1 MPGITQSVG
10 PTGASFGFDS
20 QFGGFPDPTHIV
32 GSGISVNGSQGGAN
46 AWYLDGTLNATL
58 GPESVVV
65 NPSPDAVA
73 EFNLVNNG
81 LAAEWGRTSGAVMNI
96 VLKSGTNAFHG
107 NVYEYNRNSLL
118 QRQQSVS
125 ARGTRRQHFFRPQ

>member
-1 MPGITQSVG
+1 LVQLLPGITHSTGPSGSV
-10 PTGASFGFDS
+10 FGFDS

-32 GSGISVNGSQGGAN
+32 GSGISANGSQGGAN

-73 EFNLVNNG
+73 EFNVVNNG
-81 LAAEWGRTSGAVMNI
+81 LAAEWSRTSGLVVNV
-96 VLKSGTNAFHG
+96 VLKSGTNSFMATSTTSIEILF
-107 NVYEYNRNSLL
+107 
-118 QRQQSVS
+118 QCQQPVPAS
-125 ARGTRRQHFFRPQ
+125 